1 MTVHDLI
8 TRLAALDPSLRVI
21 MPSEDGDLYCEVAE
35 AFEDLA
41 RFVGGE
47 VVLADE
53 RERERTRVVR
63 LFGRDPFDPA

>member
-1 MTVHDLI
+1 MTVHELI
-8 TRLAALDPSLRVI
+8 TRLADLHRELPVI
-21 MPSEDGDLYCEVAE
+21 MPGEDSELFCEVVE

-47 VVLADE
+47 VMLADE
-53 RERERTRVVR
+53 RERDRTRVVR